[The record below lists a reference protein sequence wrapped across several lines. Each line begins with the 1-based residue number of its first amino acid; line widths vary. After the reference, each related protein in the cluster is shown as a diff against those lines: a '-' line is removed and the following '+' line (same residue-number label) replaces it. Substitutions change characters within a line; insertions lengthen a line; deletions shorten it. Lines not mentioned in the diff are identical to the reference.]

1 MKVIYPKYSQ
11 LYQFFD
17 VKYISNEDI
26 EPWSKRKDLTVIVK
40 LDEFKKFVGTR
51 LTERMKEELGYIS
64 FFSIE
69 ANYYKLVKEAQIREL
84 NRCGINSTT
93 ITAEGIDLTKD
104 VLIDLVYTKYVYAYG
119 KNLHL
124 LEEKFKEMLRQ

>member
-26 EPWSKRKDLTVIVK
+26 EPWSKRKDLTVIIK
-40 LDEFKKFVGTR
+40 LDEFKKFIETR
-51 LTERMKEELGYIS
+51 LTERVKEELGYIS
-64 FFSIE
+64 FFPIE

>member
-26 EPWSKRKDLTVIVK
+26 EPWSKRKDLTVIIK
-40 LDEFKKFVGTR
+40 LDEFKKFVETR

-64 FFSIE
+64 FFPIE

-124 LEEKFKEMLRQ
+124 FEEKFKEMLRQ

>member
-26 EPWSKRKDLTVIVK
+26 EPWSKRKDLTVIIK
-40 LDEFKKFVGTR
+40 LDEFKKFVETR

-64 FFSIE
+64 FFPIE

>member
-1 MKVIYPKYSQ
+1 VKVIYPKYSQ

-26 EPWSKRKDLTVIVK
+26 EPWSKRKDLTVIIK
-40 LDEFKKFVGTR
+40 LDEFKKFVETR

-64 FFSIE
+64 FFPIE

>member
-26 EPWSKRKDLTVIVK
+26 EPWSKRKDLTVIIK
-40 LDEFKKFVGTR
+40 LEEFRKFIETR

>member
-26 EPWSKRKDLTVIVK
+26 EPWSKRKDLTVIIK
-40 LDEFKKFVGTR
+40 LDEFKKFVETR

-64 FFSIE
+64 FFPIE

-104 VLIDLVYTKYVYAYG
+104 ILIDLVYTKYVYAYG

>member
-26 EPWSKRKDLTVIVK
+26 EPWSKRKDLTVILK
-40 LDEFKKFVGTR
+40 LDEFKKFIETR

-64 FFSIE
+64 FLPIE

>member
-26 EPWSKRKDLTVIVK
+26 EPWSKRKDLTVIIK
-40 LDEFKKFVGTR
+40 LDEFKKFVETR

-64 FFSIE
+64 FFPIE

-93 ITAEGIDLTKD
+93 ITAEDIDLTKD

>member
-26 EPWSKRKDLTVIVK
+26 EPWSKRKDLTVIIK
-40 LDEFKKFVGTR
+40 LDEFKKFIETR

-64 FFSIE
+64 FFTIE

-93 ITAEGIDLTKD
+93 ITAEDIDLTKD

>member
-26 EPWSKRKDLTVIVK
+26 EPWSKRKDLTVIIK
-40 LDEFKKFVGTR
+40 LDEFKKFIETR

>member
-26 EPWSKRKDLTVIVK
+26 EPWSKRKDLTVVIK
-40 LDEFKKFVGTR
+40 LDEFKKFIETR

-64 FFSIE
+64 FFPIE

-104 VLIDLVYTKYVYAYG
+104 ILIDLVYTKYVYAYG

>member
-26 EPWSKRKDLTVIVK
+26 EPWSKRKDLTVIIK
-40 LDEFKKFVGTR
+40 LDEFKKFVETR

-64 FFSIE
+64 FFPIE

-84 NRCGINSTT
+84 SRCSINSTT

>member
-26 EPWSKRKDLTVIVK
+26 EPWSKRKDLTVIIK
-40 LDEFKKFVGTR
+40 LDEFKKFVETR

-64 FFSIE
+64 FFPIE

-84 NRCGINSTT
+84 NRCGINSTMV
-93 ITAEGIDLTKD
+93 TAEGIDLTKD

>member
-26 EPWSKRKDLTVIVK
+26 EPWSKRKDLTVIIK
-40 LDEFKKFVGTR
+40 LDEFKKFVKTR

-64 FFSIE
+64 FFPIE

>member
-1 MKVIYPKYSQ
+1 VKVIYPKYSQ

-26 EPWSKRKDLTVIVK
+26 EPWSKRKDLTVVIK
-40 LDEFKKFVGTR
+40 LDEFKKFIETR

-64 FFSIE
+64 FFPIE

-93 ITAEGIDLTKD
+93 ITAEDIDLTKD

>member
-26 EPWSKRKDLTVIVK
+26 EPWSKRKDLTVVIK
-40 LDEFKKFVGTR
+40 LEEFKKFIETR
-51 LTERMKEELGYIS
+51 LTERMKDELGYIS
-64 FFSIE
+64 FFSIK
-69 ANYYKLVKEAQIREL
+69 ANYYKLVKEAQIREIT
-84 NRCGINSTT
+84 RCGINSTT
-93 ITAEGIDLTKD
+93 ITAEDIDLSKDIVIGID
-104 VLIDLVYTKYVYAYG
+104 YTKYVYTYG
-119 KNLHL
+119 KNLYL

>member
-26 EPWSKRKDLTVIVK
+26 EPWSKRKDLTIIIK
-40 LDEFKKFVGTR
+40 LDEFKKFVETR

-64 FFSIE
+64 FFPVE

>member
-26 EPWSKRKDLTVIVK
+26 EPWSKRKDLTVIIK
-40 LDEFKKFVGTR
+40 LGEFKKFVETR

-64 FFSIE
+64 FFPIE

>member
-17 VKYISNEDI
+17 VKYISNKDI
-26 EPWSKRKDLTVIVK
+26 EPWSKRKDLTVIIK
-40 LDEFKKFVGTR
+40 LDEFKKFVETR

-64 FFSIE
+64 FFPIE

>member
-1 MKVIYPKYSQ
+1 MKNIYPKYSQ

-26 EPWSKRKDLTVIVK
+26 EPWSKRKDLTVVIK
-40 LDEFKKFVGTR
+40 LDEFKKFIETR
-51 LTERMKEELGYIS
+51 LTERMREELGYIS
-64 FFSIE
+64 FLSIE

-84 NRCGINSTT
+84 SRCSINSTT
-93 ITAEGIDLTKD
+93 ITAEDIDLTKD
-104 VLIDLVYTKYVYAYG
+104 IPIDPIYIKYVYAYG

>member
-26 EPWSKRKDLTVIVK
+26 EPWSKRKDLTVIIK
-40 LDEFKKFVGTR
+40 LDEFKKFVETR

-64 FFSIE
+64 FFPIE

-93 ITAEGIDLTKD
+93 ITAEDIDLTKD
-104 VLIDLVYTKYVYAYG
+104 VLIDLIYTKYVYAYG

>member
-26 EPWSKRKDLTVIVK
+26 EPWSKRKDLTVVIK
-40 LDEFKKFVGTR
+40 LEEFKKFIETR
-51 LTERMKEELGYIS
+51 LTERMKDELGYIS

-69 ANYYKLVKEAQIREL
+69 ANYYKLVKESQIREI

-93 ITAEGIDLTKD
+93 ITAEDIDLSKDIVIGID
-104 VLIDLVYTKYVYAYG
+104 YTKYIYTYG
-119 KNLHL
+119 KNLYL

>member
-26 EPWSKRKDLTVIVK
+26 EPWSKRKDLTVIMK
-40 LDEFKKFVGTR
+40 LDEFKKFIETR

-64 FFSIE
+64 FFPIE

-93 ITAEGIDLTKD
+93 ITAEDIDLTKD

>member
-26 EPWSKRKDLTVIVK
+26 EPWSKRKDLTVVIK
-40 LDEFKKFVGTR
+40 LDEFKKFIETR

-64 FFSIE
+64 FFPIE

-93 ITAEGIDLTKD
+93 ITAEDIDLTKD

>member
-26 EPWSKRKDLTVIVK
+26 EPWSKRKDLTVIIK
-40 LDEFKKFVGTR
+40 LDEFKKFVETR

-69 ANYYKLVKEAQIREL
+69 ANYYKLVKEAQIREI
-84 NRCGINSTT
+84 NRCGINSTM
-93 ITAEGIDLTKD
+93 ITAEDIDLSKD
-104 VLIDLVYTKYVYAYG
+104 TLIGLDYTKYVYTYG

>member
-26 EPWSKRKDLTVIVK
+26 EPWSKRKDLTVIIK
-40 LDEFKKFVGTR
+40 LEEFRKFIETR

-69 ANYYKLVKEAQIREL
+69 ANYYKLVKEAQIREI
-84 NRCGINSTT
+84 NRCGINSTM
-93 ITAEGIDLTKD
+93 ITAEDIDLSKD
-104 VLIDLVYTKYVYAYG
+104 ILIGLDYTKYVYAYG

>member
-26 EPWSKRKDLTVIVK
+26 EPWSKRKDLTVVIK
-40 LDEFKKFVGTR
+40 LEEFRKFIETR

-64 FFSIE
+64 FFPIE

>member
-26 EPWSKRKDLTVIVK
+26 EPWSKRKDLTVIIK
-40 LDEFKKFVGTR
+40 LDEFKKFVETR
-51 LTERMKEELGYIS
+51 LAERMKEELGYIS
-64 FFSIE
+64 FFPIE

>member
-26 EPWSKRKDLTVIVK
+26 EPWSKRKDLTVIIK
-40 LDEFKKFVGTR
+40 LDEFKKFIETR

-64 FFSIE
+64 FFPIE

-93 ITAEGIDLTKD
+93 ITAEDIDLTKD

>member
-26 EPWSKRKDLTVIVK
+26 EPWSKRKDLTVIIK
-40 LDEFKKFVGTR
+40 LEEFRKFIETR

-64 FFSIE
+64 FFPIE

>member
-26 EPWSKRKDLTVIVK
+26 EPWSKRKDLTVIIK
-40 LDEFKKFVGTR
+40 LDEFKKFIETR

-64 FFSIE
+64 FFPIE

-93 ITAEGIDLTKD
+93 ITAEDIDLTKD
-104 VLIDLVYTKYVYAYG
+104 ILIDLVYTKYVYAYG

>member
-1 MKVIYPKYSQ
+1 VKVIYPKYSQ

-26 EPWSKRKDLTVIVK
+26 EPWSKRKDLTVIIK
-40 LDEFKKFVGTR
+40 LYEFKKFVETR

-64 FFSIE
+64 FFPIE

-93 ITAEGIDLTKD
+93 ITAEDIDLTKD

>member
-26 EPWSKRKDLTVIVK
+26 EPWSKRKDLTVIIK
-40 LDEFKKFVGTR
+40 LDEFKKFVETR
-51 LTERMKEELGYIS
+51 LTERMKGELGYIS
-64 FFSIE
+64 FFPIE

-104 VLIDLVYTKYVYAYG
+104 VLIDLVYTKYVYTYG

>member
-26 EPWSKRKDLTVIVK
+26 EPWSKRKDLTVIIK
-40 LDEFKKFVGTR
+40 LDEFKKFVETR

-64 FFSIE
+64 FFPIE

-104 VLIDLVYTKYVYAYG
+104 VLIDLIYTKYVYAYG

>member
-26 EPWSKRKDLTVIVK
+26 EPWSKRKDLTVIIK
-40 LDEFKKFVGTR
+40 LDEFKKFIETR

-64 FFSIE
+64 FLPIE

-93 ITAEGIDLTKD
+93 ITAEDIDLTKD